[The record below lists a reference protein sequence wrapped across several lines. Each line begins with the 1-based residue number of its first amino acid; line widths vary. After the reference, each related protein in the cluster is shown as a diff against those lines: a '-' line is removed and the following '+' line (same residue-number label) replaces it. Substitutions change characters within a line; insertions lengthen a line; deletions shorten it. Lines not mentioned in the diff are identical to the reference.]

1 MSSSTVL
8 VEGGVNFHPF
18 TCSFSECRLLHP
30 MREENHKPVGGRHQ
44 DAAEE
49 DKKVDNIVSN

>member
-1 MSSSTVL
+1 M
-8 VEGGVNFHPF
+8 G
-18 TCSFSECRLLHP
+18 
-30 MREENHKPVGGRHQ
+30 EENHKPVGGRHQ

>member
-1 MSSSTVL
+1 ML
-8 VEGGVNFHPF
+8 VEGGVNFNPF

-44 DAAEE
+44 EAVEE